1 MRKLYVFLLVFSI
14 SLMTNSAIAQ
24 LLKRPDQ
31 VLGLTFSTSDINRTA
46 SLITDNSSVHSNY
59 TTTLRQYGFVYGFRY
74 NILKFGFGSVS
85 LGSPLM
91 AGFSSTD
98 NYRSVDFDGTKHDTI
113 TGITGLNF
121 ACEIPVFADLNLG
134 LYSAED
140 ESTKKRFGVYI
151 GVGYMYSYTR
161 IHTSVGRA
169 NYDGFEPAVRAGIRM
184 GKRWESRWSIGLSM
198 RAGFTNSGMR
208 TYGLQVMKE
217 L

>member
-1 MRKLYVFLLVFSI
+1 MHKLYVLLVVFSI
-14 SLMTNSAIAQ
+14 SLITNKAGAQ

-31 VLGLTFSTSDINRTA
+31 VLGLSFSTSDITRTA
-46 SLITDNSSVHSNY
+46 SLVTDNSAVHSNY
-59 TTTLRQYGFVYGFRY
+59 TATLRQYGFVYGFRY
-74 NILKFGFGSVS
+74 NILKLSIGSIS

-98 NYRSVDFDGTKHDTI
+98 NYHSIDFDGTKNDTI
-113 TGITGLNF
+113 SGITGLNF

-140 ESTKKRFGVYI
+140 ESPKKRFGVYV

-161 IHTSVGRA
+161 IHTSVGRSI
-169 NYDGFEPAVRAGIRM
+169 YDGYEPAVRAGIRM
-184 GKRWESRWSIGLSM
+184 GKRWENRWSLNFSV
-198 RAGFTNSGMR
+198 RAGYANSGMR
-208 TYGLQVMKE
+208 AYGLQILKE

>member
-1 MRKLYVFLLVFSI
+1 MRKLYVLLVIFSVF
-14 SLMTNSAIAQ
+14 LMTKNVSAQ

-31 VLGLTFSTSDINRTA
+31 VLGLSFSTSDVRGTA
-46 SLITDNSSVHSNY
+46 SLITDNSSVHANY
-59 TTTLRQYGFVYGFRY
+59 TTTLRQYGIVYGFRY
-74 NILKFGFGSVS
+74 NIIKWGFGSIS

-98 NYRSVDFDGTKHDTI
+98 KYRSEDFNGTKKDTI

-121 ACEIPVFADLNLG
+121 ACEIPVFADFNLG

-140 ESTKKRFGVYI
+140 ESPKKRFGVYA

-169 NYDGFEPAVRAGIRM
+169 NYDGFEPAIRAGIRM
-184 GKRWESRWSIGLSM
+184 GRRWEKRWSLALTM
-198 RAGFTNSGMR
+198 RAGYMNSGMR
-208 TYGLQVMKE
+208 AYGLQLLKE

>member
-1 MRKLYVFLLVFSI
+1 MCKLYVLLVVFSI
-14 SLMTNSAIAQ
+14 SLLTNKAGAQ

-31 VLGLTFSTSDINRTA
+31 VLGLSFSTSDISGTGSVVTA
-46 SLITDNSSVHSNY
+46 TSTVHSNY
-59 TTTLRQYGFVYGFRY
+59 TATLRQYGFVYGFRY
-74 NILKFGFGSVS
+74 NIIKLSIGSIS

-98 NYRSVDFDGTKHDTI
+98 KYHSIDFDGTKRDTI
-113 TGITGLNF
+113 AGITGLNF

-140 ESTKKRFGVYI
+140 ESPKKRFGVYA

-161 IHTSVGRA
+161 VHTSLGRS

-184 GKRWESRWSIGLSM
+184 GKRWESRWSLTFTCGLVIQIVACARMECSC
-198 RAGFTNSGMR
+198 
-208 TYGLQVMKE
+208 
-217 L
+217 

>member
-1 MRKLYVFLLVFSI
+1 MRKLYVLLVLFSM
-14 SLMTNSAIAQ
+14 SLITNSAVAQ

-31 VLGLTFSTSDINRTA
+31 VLGLTFSTSDISRTA
-46 SLITDNSSVHSNY
+46 SLITDNSSVQSNY

-74 NILKFGFGSVS
+74 NVIKWGFGSIS

-98 NYRSVDFDGTKHDTI
+98 KYRSVDFDGTKTDTI

-121 ACEIPVFADLNLG
+121 ACEIPVFADFNLG
-134 LYSAED
+134 LYSAEE
-140 ESTKKRFGVYI
+140 ESPKKRFGVYV

-184 GKRWESRWSIGLSM
+184 GKRWEKRWSLGVSM

-208 TYGLQVMKE
+208 TYGLQLMKE